1 MYEKRFPDFT
11 TIFDLDDLY
20 DVIWGRC
27 LAWNLEKPT
36 FIQTVASNEGIYQK
50 KSVDTTITN
59 EIVKKCQNLL
69 YYKDNELEHGN
80 GNHWRDNQIVV
91 GGL

>member
-1 MYEKRFPDFT
+1 MKENRSPDFT

-20 DVIWGRC
+20 DVIWGRW

-36 FIQTVASNEGIYQK
+36 FIQTVVSNEGIYQK
-50 KSVDTTITN
+50 KLMDPSTTN

-69 YYKDNELEHGN
+69 Y
-80 GNHWRDNQIVV
+80 
-91 GGL
+91 